1 MSQNVHDRRFVITA
15 RVTLYTRV
23 LFAGVVAALLARMV
37 GYLAGHGDGGV
48 RWTAVA
54 LIAGYL
60 AWLAAEARVT
70 FSKPAEPVAEVRTI
84 LAYATSRMLV
94 IVTSVLPVA
103 GWTGWSAWTLAPA
116 ALFVGGIAL
125 RTVAIRHLAAQY
137 THHVVR
143 RARHQVVTTGPY
155 RFLRHPAYSGMLLAN
170 LGFVLFF
177 LNPAAVAAFLALT
190 GVLVW
195 RIRTE
200 ERALW
205 SVPGYPEFARGRA
218 RLVTG
223 VW

>member
-1 MSQNVHDRRFVITA
+1 VSRTSSDRRFVITA

-23 LFAGVVAALLARMV
+23 LFVVVVAALLARMV
-37 GYLAGHGDGGV
+37 GYMAGHGAGGV
-48 RWTAVA
+48 RWTAVV
-54 LIAGYL
+54 LIAGYV

-84 LAYATSRMLV
+84 LAYATSRALVVLTAML
-94 IVTSVLPVA
+94 PAA
-103 GWTGWSAWTLAPA
+103 GWPGWSAWLLAPVA
-116 ALFVGGIAL
+116 MLVGGIAL

-143 RARHQVVTTGPY
+143 RARHTVVTTGPY

-177 LNPAAVAAFLALT
+177 LNPAGVAAFGLLT

-195 RIRTE
+195 RILTE